1 MVYVK
6 IKKLGKRYGVI
17 LPKGL
22 VKEKGFVEDEIVDVE
37 IKKKNE
43 SLRGL
48 FGTLKRIKQTQ
59 EIKDEL
65 RAGWDE

>member
-1 MVYVK
+1 MVYVR
-6 IKKLGKRYGVI
+6 IKKLGNSYGVI
-17 LPKGL
+17 LPNGL
-22 VKEKGFVEDEIVDVE
+22 VNEKGFVEDEVVDVE

-43 SLRGL
+43 SLRRL
-48 FGTLKRIKQTQ
+48 FGTLKRKKQTQ

>member
-1 MVYVK
+1 MVYAK
-6 IKKLGKRYGVI
+6 IKKLGNSYGII
-17 LPKGL
+17 LPRNL
-22 VKEKGFVEDEIVDVE
+22 VREKGFIENEVVDVM

-43 SLRGL
+43 SLRRL
-48 FGTLKRIKQTQ
+48 FGALKQKRSTQ